1 MSNAV
6 QTDVVLI
13 GAGIMS
19 ATLGVFLNELEPQ
32 YTIQIFERL
41 DRIGGESSDAWN
53 NAGTGHAA
61 LCELNYTPEQGD
73 GSIETVKAVNIM
85 EQFEVSKQ
93 FWSYLIRTG
102 RISDPKSFIRQVPHM
117 SFVTGDKDVTY
128 LKKRYDAL
136 QKYKLFRHMVYS
148 EDHGQIGKWA
158 PLITTGRDPGEK
170 IAATFSDM
178 GTDVNFGELTRIL
191 IKNLEQQGNT
201 HVHLRHQV
209 ADLKQQSDGTWTVKV
224 KDLGTGHTRTVHA
237 RFVFIGAG
245 GGSLALLQ
253 RSRIPEARQ
262 FGGFPV
268 GGQWLVCNNPKIAA
282 QHNAKVY
289 GQASVG
295 APPMSV
301 PHLDTRVIGDNKA
314 ILFGPFATFSTKF
327 LKEGSLW
334 DLFETVKWYN
344 MFPMLKVGLNN
355 FALEKY
361 LIQQLRLSA
370 SDRVEELRKFYPDA
384 KAEDWKLETAG
395 QRVQVIKNDRE
406 KGAIL
411 QFGTELVTSRDGTI
425 GALLG
430 ASPGASTA
438 VSVMLNL
445 LKKCFADKYES
456 TYKNKLKDIIPSYG
470 ESLEKNDALREQVRD
485 EAARLLELR

>member
-1 MSNAV
+1 MSQDI

-19 ATLGVFLNELEPQ
+19 ATLGVFLNELEPGFKMQ
-32 YTIQIFERL
+32 VFERL

-61 LCELNYTPEQGD
+61 LCELNYTPQQKD
-73 GSIETVKAVNIM
+73 GTVTTNKALHIM

-93 FWSYLIRTG
+93 FWSYLMKKG
-102 RISDPKSFIRQVPHM
+102 LLQAPKSFIRQVPHM
-117 SFVTGDKDVTY
+117 SFVMGDSDVSF
-128 LKKRYDAL
+128 LRKRYDAL
-136 QKYKLFRHMVYS
+136 QQYELFKHMEFS
-148 EDHGQIGKWA
+148 DNQEQIAKWA
-158 PLITTGRDPGEK
+158 PLIIKGRDKNEK
-170 IAATFSDM
+170 VAATFSHL
-178 GTDVNFGELTRIL
+178 GTDVNFGELTRKL
-191 IKNLEQQGNT
+191 IANLQNQGNT
-201 HVHLRHQV
+201 QVHLQHHV
-209 ADLKQQSDGTWTVKV
+209 AGLKQLDNGTWNVKV
-224 KDLGTGHTRTVHA
+224 KDLINNTTRTVNA
-237 RFVFIGAG
+237 KFVFIGAG

-253 RSRIPEARQ
+253 KSGIPEAKQ
-262 FGGFPV
+262 YGGFPV
-268 GGQWLVCNNPKIAA
+268 GGQWLVCNNPEVAS
-282 QHNAKVY
+282 QHNAKIY

-301 PHLDTRVIGDNKA
+301 PHLDTRVIGSEKA

-334 DLFETVKWYN
+334 DLFETVKYYN
-344 MFPMLKVGLNN
+344 IFSMIKVGLNN

-370 SDRVEELRKFYPDA
+370 HDRVEELRRFYPDA
-384 KAEDWKLETAG
+384 KAEDWRLENAG
-395 QRVQVIKNDRE
+395 QRVQVIKNDKE

-411 QFGTELVTSRDGTI
+411 QFGTELVTNQDGSI

-445 LKKCFADKYES
+445 LKTCFTEQYE
-456 TYKNKLKDIIPSYG
+456 TEYKSKLKEIIPSLDD
-470 ESLEKNDALREQVRD
+470 SLETNHALREQVRS
-485 EAARLLELR
+485 EAAELLELN